1 MTEAISAK
9 NRRSTDFKVSYPTLP
24 NIDTVPQ
31 SVQIRQE
38 MGKHDI
44 AVLEFRNVH
53 EGMFKNLKTGV
64 PIQITWNQGPLSRT
78 LFAYVSHVS
87 RETVAQKKNYF
98 RVHCVGGS
106 FPLKK
111 RTTKVYKK
119 KTVTEVAREIA
130 KEHGLKFVGESHSRR
145 FDQLTISGHSQWE
158 WLQEQG
164 KRIGYGVMVD
174 GMNLVFKPIDKLLNQ
189 SISNSPVMS
198 SFDTTI
204 PMGTLFEDR
213 TLDFFEVLN
222 GENIEH
228 GQELR
233 TVKSVGGVNPVTGR
247 SFTSKKDPKKAGRSI
262 RRNVS
267 DSLFNET
274 VHTQVVNDSVSA
286 QHAAEG
292 KAQLARL
299 NLPANV
305 RGQGDPRL
313 KPWAPVKITGTG
325 SETDGVW
332 VVNSV
337 THFLGSVGTYFV
349 EMLVSTDGLGTST
362 VNNGAGVN
370 SAHNTSMNGTIDI
383 AVALKKQDVRVSPAT
398 VRLSSKNGKNGV
410 QVESRQ
416 GFKRT
421 PTVWKSRE
429 VGPRRVTR

>member
-1 MTEAISAK
+1 MTEPPAAK
-9 NRRSTDFKVSYPTLP
+9 YRRSNAFKVSYPTLP
-24 NIDTVPQ
+24 NIQTVPQ

-64 PIQITWNQGPLSRT
+64 PIQISWTQGTLSTT
-78 LFAYVSHVS
+78 LYAYVTHVS

-111 RTTKVYKK
+111 RSTKVYKK

-130 KEHGLKFVGESHSRR
+130 KEHGLKFVGENHSRR
-145 FDQLTISGHSQWE
+145 FDQLAISGHSQWE
-158 WLQEQG
+158 WLQEQA
-164 KRIGYGVMVD
+164 KRIGYGVMVE
-174 GMNLVFKPIDKLLNQ
+174 GMTLVLKPIDKLLNQ
-189 SISNSPVMS
+189 SISNSAVMS
-198 SFDTTI
+198 TFDSTI
-204 PMGTLFEDR
+204 PMGVLFEDR

-228 GQELR
+228 GEELR
-233 TVKSVGGVNPVTGR
+233 AVKSVGGVNPITGR
-247 SFTSKKDPKKAGRSI
+247 SFTSKKDPKTSGRSI
-262 RRNVS
+262 RKNVS
-267 DSLFNET
+267 DSLFEET
-274 VHTQVVNDSVSA
+274 VHSQVANDSISA
-286 QHAAEG
+286 RHAAEG

-299 NLPANV
+299 NLPASV

-313 KPWAPVKITGTG
+313 KPWAPVKIVGTG
-325 SETDGVW
+325 DETDGVW

-349 EMLVSTDGLGTST
+349 EMTVSTDGLGAST
-362 VNNGAGVN
+362 VNNSAGVN
-370 SAHNTSMNGTIDI
+370 SANNRSMNGTVDI
-383 AVALKKQDVRVSPAT
+383 ASALKKQNVRVSPAT
-398 VRLSSKNGKNGV
+398 VRLSSKNGKSGV
-410 QVESRQ
+410 MVESRQ

-421 PTVWKSRE
+421 PALWKSKE
-429 VGPRRVTR
+429 VGPRRMSK